1 MTGDWRDYRPGIWL
15 TMAGIAAA
23 LLLNSVV
30 FAAPFLG
37 AAIGVSIRI
46 SQRRRRLANAP
57 SQRKRRREPSR
68 KRRH

>member
-1 MTGDWRDYRPGIWL
+1 MTGDWQDYRPGIWL
-15 TMAGIAAA
+15 TIAGIAAA

-57 SQRKRRREPSR
+57 SQRKRRRQS
-68 KRRH
+68 